1 MCHSDVHIHDGYFDL
16 GGGAQ
21 LPTPAA
27 DLSMGHEIYGEVV
40 AIGDTASDVSI
51 GEKFVVY
58 PWIGCGECEDCLSGN
73 EHYCGPTTNKNLG
86 ITENGGYGEFVLVPV
101 K

>member
-40 AIGDTASDVSI
+40 ATGDTASDV
-51 GEKFVVY
+51 
-58 PWIGCGECEDCLSGN
+58 
-73 EHYCGPTTNKNLG
+73 
-86 ITENGGYGEFVLVPV
+86 
-101 K
+101 